1 MIQNQVINK
10 IIKDKDS
17 SLILLN
23 NLTDEFFCDYTK
35 EFNFIKE
42 HLDKYGNIPDIYTF
56 LEKFPEFDVV
66 EVNETSR
73 YLIDRLYEDK
83 NKRSIAS
90 TFNKVR
96 ELLIKNKVD
105 EAMRLYVS
113 ATDNVLTSNS
123 IQCVD
128 IVHDISRYDKYVE
141 KCNDYNKY
149 YIKTGFKELDE
160 LIGGWDTQE
169 ELATIVARS
178 GVGKCLAKGTEVLM
192 ADGTIKRVEDVRVGD
207 KVQSLNRVNTVL
219 ALHNG
224 TSHGYKI
231 VPTKGEPFTISENHI
246 LTLMRRKQR
255 WDNQIRQYVGDGYEL
270 VDMMIEDY
278 LALSQHQKSLYE
290 LYRPSIDYEE
300 RNVKIPPYI
309 LGLWLG
315 DGNCRDFTL
324 TSQDETIMNEWK
336 DYAKSIGANCSVF
349 KSKSKAFSLRIHYG
363 CGRKNHADALLRE
376 YGLANNKH
384 IPLEYMTNSR
394 EVRLQLLAGLVDSD
408 GYYNHNSYAITQKS
422 VVLAKQ
428 IAQLCRGLGFITSVT
443 QKYNKKYK
451 RFYHIVTFSRNLT
464 NVPVRL
470 SYKRALSDGRK
481 NRLYNLCGFS
491 VESVESVEYY
501 GFMCDGDQR
510 YLLSDNILTHNTWI
524 MLKSAVAALEQ
535 GLTVGI
541 YSGEMSETKVG
552 YRIDTLLGHFSNG
565 AIIHGKEEI
574 QNEYKKYLENLRKNY
589 KGTIKVLTPAMING
603 AAGVTALRAFVEKEK
618 LDVLFIDQHSLLEDD
633 RHGKSPTE
641 KASNISRDLKNLQV
655 LKKIPIIAVSQQNRE
670 KNEDGAT
677 LANIAM
683 ADRIGQDSTVVVFL
697 EQKDGVM
704 SLNLVKSRDTAS
716 GKKLQY
722 NVDLNRGIFEYIPTE
737 SDGLDGK
744 SCEDLRKEFEGED
757 EEMPF

>member
-42 HLDKYGNIPDIYTF
+42 HLDKYGNVPDIYTF

-178 GVGKCLAKGTEVLM
+178 GVGKSWC
-192 ADGTIKRVEDVRVGD
+192 
-207 KVQSLNRVNTVL
+207 
-219 ALHNG
+219 
-224 TSHGYKI
+224 
-231 VPTKGEPFTISENHI
+231 
-246 LTLMRRKQR
+246 
-255 WDNQIRQYVGDGYEL
+255 
-270 VDMMIEDY
+270 
-278 LALSQHQKSLYE
+278 
-290 LYRPSIDYEE
+290 
-300 RNVKIPPYI
+300 
-309 LGLWLG
+309 
-315 DGNCRDFTL
+315 
-324 TSQDETIMNEWK
+324 
-336 DYAKSIGANCSVF
+336 
-349 KSKSKAFSLRIHYG
+349 
-363 CGRKNHADALLRE
+363 
-376 YGLANNKH
+376 
-384 IPLEYMTNSR
+384 
-394 EVRLQLLAGLVDSD
+394 
-408 GYYNHNSYAITQKS
+408 
-422 VVLAKQ
+422 
-428 IAQLCRGLGFITSVT
+428 
-443 QKYNKKYK
+443 
-451 RFYHIVTFSRNLT
+451 
-464 NVPVRL
+464 
-470 SYKRALSDGRK
+470 
-481 NRLYNLCGFS
+481 
-491 VESVESVEYY
+491 
-501 GFMCDGDQR
+501 
-510 YLLSDNILTHNTWI
+510 

-683 ADRIGQDSTVVVFL
+683 ADRIGQDSTVVIFL